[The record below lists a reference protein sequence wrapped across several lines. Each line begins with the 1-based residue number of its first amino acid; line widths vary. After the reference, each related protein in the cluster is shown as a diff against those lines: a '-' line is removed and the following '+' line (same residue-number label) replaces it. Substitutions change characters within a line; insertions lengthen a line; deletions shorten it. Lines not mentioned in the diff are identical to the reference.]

1 MEIVFNLEEV
11 EVVEE
16 AQDSTFG
23 LIDTGVYKGSTLVR
37 GVLGKTKKGNNKID
51 LTIKTADGH
60 ELTIYQAYVID
71 TEWASGAYN
80 KYGYEAW
87 LRFAK
92 VVGIKSM
99 ATYQEALVDDEG
111 KAICK
116 KNTTTPIVFNSV
128 KDIQGKVCDVAIQ
141 KVFGYYNNAVTED
154 NEVYDVY
161 AVGSE
166 RSDKVHSRLKDKEDK
181 DFKAFKAG
189 GGEVEAPEGTTTD
202 TTEPEEE
209 EII

>member
-16 AQDSTFG
+16 AQDNTFG

-37 GVLGKTKKGNNKID
+37 GVLGKTKAGNNKID

-71 TEWASGAYN
+71 TKWASGSDN

-166 RSDKVHSRLKDKEDK
+166 RSDKVAKRLKDKEDK

-189 GGEVEAPEGTTTD
+189 GGEIPAKGEDET

-209 EII
+209 ELI